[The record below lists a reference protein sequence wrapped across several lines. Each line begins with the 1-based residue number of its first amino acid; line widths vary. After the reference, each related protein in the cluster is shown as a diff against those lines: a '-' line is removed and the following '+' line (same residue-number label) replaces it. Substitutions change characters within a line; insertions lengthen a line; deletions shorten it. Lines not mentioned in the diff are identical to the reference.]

1 MEHTFK
7 TLWSPKTEQFVLF
20 EISPLTDEV
29 HWYRSS
35 IPMLFHKDTDIESL
49 IQYSRVDMTLILP
62 EGTEMKTVKLTF
74 VNESIQESFE
84 TE

>member
-7 TLWSPKTEQFVLF
+7 TLWEPKTEQFVLF
-20 EISPLTDEV
+20 ELSPLTDEV
-29 HWYRSS
+29 HWFHSS
-35 IPMLFHKDTDIESL
+35 MPMLLSNDADMESLMLYLPKDT
-49 IQYSRVDMTLILP
+49 ILP

-74 VNESIQESFE
+74 ENESTQESTE